1 MKLRFNGH
9 ACFTL
14 TLDNGF
20 TFVTD
25 PFDASVGY
33 ARPAD
38 HADVVT
44 ISHAHHDHNDPSSL
58 TGPKRILDTEG
69 VWTLGGARVEA
80 IPSFH
85 DDAHGA
91 KRGTNLLFKFQFGSE
106 TVVHLGDLGHMPDAR
121 QIAFLSGASLMLIPI
136 GGFYTIDTEQ
146 ALAIIREAKPKAVV
160 PMHYK
165 TPVIDFPIA
174 DETEFVNA
182 TGARRAHSRELT
194 LPARDFATILDYC

>member
-14 TLDNGF
+14 ELNNGF

-33 ARPAD
+33 ACPTD
-38 HADVVT
+38 HADAVT
-44 ISHAHHDHNDPSSL
+44 ISHTHHDHNDPSSL
-58 TGPKRILDTEG
+58 TGPKQLLSTEG

-80 IPSFH
+80 ISSFH
-85 DDAHGA
+85 DNAKGA
-91 KRGTNLLFKFQFGSE
+91 KRGTNLLFKFQADGE

-121 QIAFLSGASLMLIPI
+121 QLAFLSGASLMLIPI

-146 ALAIIREAKPKAVV
+146 ALAIIREAEPKAVV

-165 TPVIDFPIA
+165 TSCIDFPIA
-174 DETEFVNA
+174 DEAAFA
-182 TGARRAHSRELT
+182 KWTGARRSHSRELT
-194 LPARDFATILDYC
+194 LPAHDFATILDYC

>member
-9 ACFTL
+9 ACFTIV
-14 TLDNGF
+14 LDNGF

-33 ARPAD
+33 ARPTD

-58 TGPKRILDTEG
+58 TGPKQLLTTEG
-69 VWTLGGARVEA
+69 VWSLGGARVEA
-80 IPSFH
+80 ISSFH
-85 DDAHGA
+85 DDVKGA
-91 KRGTNLLFKFQFGSE
+91 KRGTNLLFKLQADGE
-106 TVVHLGDLGHMPDAR
+106 TIVHLGDLGHMPDAR
-121 QIAFLSGASLMLIPI
+121 QLAFLSGASLMLIPI

-146 ALAIIREAKPKAVV
+146 ALAIIRETAPKAVV

-165 TPVIDFPIA
+165 TPAIDFPIS
-174 DETEFVNA
+174 DETAFAKA
-182 TGARRAHSRELT
+182 TSARRAHARELT
-194 LPARDFATILDYC
+194 LPAPDFATILDYC

>member
-9 ACFTL
+9 ACFTIV
-14 TLDNGF
+14 LDNGF

-33 ARPAD
+33 ARPTD

-58 TGPKRILDTEG
+58 TGPKQLLTTEG
-69 VWTLGGARVEA
+69 VWSLGGARVEA
-80 IPSFH
+80 ISSFH
-85 DDAHGA
+85 DDVKGA
-91 KRGTNLLFKFQFGSE
+91 KRGTNLLFKLQADGE
-106 TVVHLGDLGHMPDAR
+106 TIVHLGDLGHMPDAR
-121 QIAFLSGASLMLIPI
+121 QLAFLSGASLMLIPI

-146 ALAIIREAKPKAVV
+146 ALAIIRETAPKAVV

-165 TPVIDFPIA
+165 TPAIDFPIS
-174 DETEFVNA
+174 DETAFAKA
-182 TGARRAHSRELT
+182 TSARRAHARELT
-194 LPARDFATILDYC
+194 LPVPDFATILDYC

>member
-9 ACFTL
+9 ACFTI

-33 ARPAD
+33 ARPTDRAD
-38 HADVVT
+38 AVT

-58 TGPKRILDTEG
+58 TGPKQLLNAEG

-80 IPSFH
+80 ISSFH
-85 DDAHGA
+85 DDARGA
-91 KRGTNLLFKFQFGSE
+91 KRGGNLLFKFQADGE

-121 QIAFLSGASLMLIPI
+121 QLQFLSGASLMLIPI
-136 GGFYTIDTEQ
+136 GGFYTCLLYTS
-146 ALAIIREAKPKAVV
+146 PS
-160 PMHYK
+160 P
-165 TPVIDFPIA
+165 
-174 DETEFVNA
+174 
-182 TGARRAHSRELT
+182 
-194 LPARDFATILDYC
+194 RDA